1 MNPPLF
7 ASPDNTQQSSVTLW
21 PERADVGRE
30 SFVVTGSDAL
40 VFEKVLKDP
49 VHDEVVFDRSL
60 LWDLVN
66 TSAMQR
72 LRRIRQLGTSY
83 MTYHGAEHTRFAHSL
98 GAYETMRKVLIHLER
113 ECGWPVLERDR
124 LLALCS
130 ALLHDVG
137 HGPFSH
143 TFETILNVHHELWTH
158 RIILEDA
165 ELLSV
170 LNDVDS
176 QFAPDLVSILRKD
189 GRYPVI
195 EALVSSQLDVDRMDY
210 MLRDALATGVSYG
223 QFELTRLVRSL
234 TLQNNQVFVKKSSLH
249 TVEQYLL
256 ARYFMY
262 VQVYL
267 HPVTVGSDVLV
278 EKILTRVKDLLE
290 AHHDVSI
297 PSSLKAVMMTGG
309 DVPVATYLNLD
320 ESVLVYAFH
329 LFQEST
335 DDVLSNLA
343 SRFLNRRLFTP
354 VIREQ
359 PTLSEWASLR
369 TIAKAMGYHP
379 DYYVTERESK
389 IPGYEVLGQGITL
402 IDDAGHAT
410 DLSQASKLIRTLVPS
425 LEYRLFLPK
434 DMFSGD
440 GGDMARR
447 VKSILFPR

>member
-1 MNPPLF
+1 M
-7 ASPDNTQQSSVTLW
+7 
-21 PERADVGRE
+21 
-30 SFVVTGSDAL
+30 
-40 VFEKVLKDP
+40 FEKVLKDP
-49 VHDEVVFDRSL
+49 VHDEVVFDCPL

-66 TSAMQR
+66 TSALQR

-98 GAYETMRKVLIHLER
+98 GAYETMRRVLMHLER
-113 ECGWPVLERDR
+113 ECGWPARARDR
-124 LLALCS
+124 QLALCS
-130 ALLHDVG
+130 ALLHDIG

-143 TFETILNVHHELWTH
+143 TFETILHVHHELWTH
-158 RIILEDA
+158 RIILEDV
-165 ELLSV
+165 ELRQRLDS
-170 LNDVDS
+170 VDS
-176 QFAPDLVSILRKD
+176 EFASDLVRILRKD

-223 QFELTRLVRSL
+223 QFELTRLIRSL
-234 TLQNNQVFVKKSSLH
+234 TLQNDQVFLKKSSLH

-290 AHHDVSI
+290 SGENVRI
-297 PSSLKAVMMTGG
+297 PTSLERVMMTGG
-309 DVPVATYLNLD
+309 DVPVETYLRLD

-329 LFQEST
+329 MFQESS
-335 DDVLSNLA
+335 DKVLSDLA
-343 SRFLNRRLFTP
+343 ARFLNRRLFTP
-354 VIREQ
+354 IIREQ

-369 TIAKAMGYHP
+369 TIAKTMGYHP
-379 DYYVTERESK
+379 DYYVTERASK

-402 IDDAGHAT
+402 IDEHGLTT
-410 DLSQASKLIRTLVPS
+410 DLSQVSKLIRTLVPS
-425 LEYRLFLPK
+425 LEHRLFLPK
-434 DMFSGD
+434 DMLSDAGD
-440 GGDMARR
+440 DMAGR
-447 VKSILFPR
+447 VQSILFGRV